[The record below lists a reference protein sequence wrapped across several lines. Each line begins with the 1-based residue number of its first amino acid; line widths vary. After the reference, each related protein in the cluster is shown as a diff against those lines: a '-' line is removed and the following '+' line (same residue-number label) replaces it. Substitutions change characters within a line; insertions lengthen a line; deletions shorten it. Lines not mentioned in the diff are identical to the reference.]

1 MKRIL
6 CLFLVCALCLPLLGC
21 KPKTE
26 DIEDPVN
33 FYYRRSA
40 DTITFGKADG
50 VITSEQ
56 REAAGHR
63 DDPSYLI
70 NLYLKGPAGTGMN
83 RTFPKGVELVKFSL
97 EGGCAYITVSD
108 FFSTLTGIN
117 LTLACACLTL
127 TVCELTGAKQLTV
140 STSNTLLD
148 GNRTV
153 IMTPDDILFL
163 DENTIVVDPA

>member
-1 MKRIL
+1 MKRWL
-6 CLFLVCALCLPLLGC
+6 CMFLALTLCLPLMGC
-21 KPKTE
+21 APE
-26 DIEDPVN
+26 PNDIADPVS

-40 DTITFGKADG
+40 DSISYGMADG
-50 VITSEQ
+50 VISAEQ
-56 REAAGHR
+56 REAYGHR
-63 DDPSYLI
+63 DDPAYLI

-148 GNRTV
+148 GNRPV

>member
-63 DDPSYLI
+63 DDPAYLI

-117 LTLACACLTL
+117 LALACACLTL

-153 IMTPDDILFL
+153 TMTPEDLLFL
-163 DENTIVVDPA
+163 DENDSVVDPD